1 MFIKLGHYFHL
12 VLKSERQWAF
22 HSKCF
27 CDVVKMWHLFI
38 YSWIHIVLIR
48 YFSTI
53 FILTNFPLPMKIT
66 MKISAVRTPGLP
78 SNACMI
84 MFFWNCHYKP
94 LVRPKFVSISQ
105 VTRTD
110 RLHYLRSTDYVENMR
125 AFQHEWGINKEL
137 RFQNCFSE
145 ARPCFICNI

>member
-1 MFIKLGHYFHL
+1 MSFSFKMFLGCSQN
-12 VLKSERQWAF
+12 VA
-22 HSKCF
+22 
-27 CDVVKMWHLFI
+27 FI
-38 YSWIHIVLIR
+38 YLFMNSYSAFTVFFYHIHS
-48 YFSTI
+48 Y
-53 FILTNFPLPMKIT
+53 FPLPMKIT

-84 MFFWNCHYKP
+84 MFFWNFHYKP

-110 RLHYLRSTDYVENMR
+110 RLHCLRSTDYVENMR

-137 RFQNCFSE
+137 RFQSCFSE
-145 ARPCFICNI
+145 TRPCFICNI